1 MEPTPNPLNG
11 LLRSRAFWLAIVAA
25 VQTVVAHYLAIPD
38 DIWQAINALVMVI
51 IAKMTIEDAARNL
64 ANRK

>member
-1 MEPTPNPLNG
+1 MEPTPNPLTG
-11 LLRSRAFWLAIVAA
+11 LLRSRAFWLAVFAA
-25 VQTVVAHYLAIPD
+25 AQTIIAHYAAIPE
-38 DIWQAINALVMVI
+38 DIWGAINALVMVV